1 MAVIDKSLFIA
12 DASVFL
18 KWCLE
23 EEEDREQASRF
34 FRHLYSGEI
43 HISVPAHCF
52 TEVENILALKAPV
65 LAIPFLSQLL
75 MTSIVQHRLSL
86 SLASLAFK
94 LTQKYPH
101 ISFYDASYHALAI
114 QEKGTFIT
122 CDTRYFQIAK
132 KEGHIRLLKNYQTPL
147 TKR

>member
-23 EEEDREQASRF
+23 EEDDYEQANRF
-34 FRHLYSGEI
+34 FHDLYIEAIRI
-43 HISVPAHCF
+43 HVPAHCF
-52 TEVENILALKAPV
+52 TEIENILALKAPV
-65 LAIPFLSQLL
+65 LTISFLSQLL
-75 MTSIVQHRLSL
+75 MTPIVQHRLTL

-94 LTQKYPH
+94 LTQKYPR

-114 QEKGTFIT
+114 QEKGTFVT
-122 CDTRYFQIAK
+122 CDTRYFQATR
-132 KEGHIRLLKNYQTPL
+132 KEGHIRLLRNY
-147 TKR
+147 